1 LRIRFQP
8 GEKVKFLHS
17 SDIGVVLQA
26 YPNDRLLVLVDDI
39 LEMEVGVNEVVK
51 FEHKP
56 SLQATS
62 INPEF
67 LGLEKGI
74 YLAIEL
80 GPRLRYHLINNTPY
94 LLSFNFFINTEGE
107 CYQGKVSATVEPQAM
122 QLLMIFLKENWVENS
137 RLLFHFLFFQENNEK
152 LPPPPEQLHIQIKD
166 KYFQKTPIRL
176 PNLAH
181 DCLIIAILV
190 EKKPSNIPLP
200 IPEVEKAIV
209 KPEIVLDYDVPQSVV
224 DLHINKLVTST
235 KGLSKAA
242 ILAIQIE
249 AFEKALSQ
257 SFAHGMREIT
267 FIHGVG
273 NGVLKDEIHKIL
285 SKNPFVRE
293 FGIEKTNEYGQ
304 GATVVRFY

>member
-1 LRIRFQP
+1 LKIRFQP

-17 SDIGVVLQA
+17 TDVGVVLQA

-39 LEMEVGVNEVVK
+39 LEMEVASNEVVR
-51 FEHKP
+51 FDHKP
-56 SLQATS
+56 GQPTPS
-62 INPEF
+62 ITPSA
-67 LGLEKGI
+67 LTLEKGI

-107 CYQGKVSATVEPQAM
+107 HYQGKVSATIDPLAI

-137 RLLFHFLFFQENNEK
+137 RLLFHFIFFQENNEK
-152 LPPPPEQLHIQIKD
+152 LPPPPEQLHIQVKD

-176 PNLAH
+176 PGIAH

-190 EKKPSNIPLP
+190 EKKPTDIPLP
-200 IPEVEKAIV
+200 IPEIKKTIVE
-209 KPEIVLDYDVPQSVV
+209 PETVLDYDVPPSIV
-224 DLHINKLVTST
+224 DLHINKLVAST

-249 AFEKALSQ
+249 TFEKTLSQ

-285 SKNPFVRE
+285 RKNPFVRE

-304 GATVVRFY
+304 GATVVRF